1 MPLAFLIPV
10 FSFAACP
17 LIILFQRWL
26 PLRGA
31 PLAILAIGGGFV
43 VWALTTVSFLGA
55 TPDDPACEVSGITG
69 ALTCHSHHFVVPGG
83 ITRRCRH
90 R

>member
-43 VWALTTVSFLGA
+43 VWAVDGGELPERVRSR
-55 TPDDPACEVSGITG
+55 
-69 ALTCHSHHFVVPGG
+69 PGLRG
-83 ITRRCRH
+83 QAG
-90 R
+90 